1 MPAIQDTVYPR
12 LKANISKQELN
23 DFYTPTDSEI
33 IIADKKTQIAHT
45 KICFLISF
53 KTFQRLGYFVP
64 LSKVPMY
71 IVDHIM
77 TSLATTIKPKELRS
91 YDRSNTRDRHMT
103 TIREYLNVTPYG
115 DAARKVIRDVVST
128 VARTRND
135 RTDLIN
141 VAIEALIHERF
152 ELPAFGTISRMINH
166 IRNEIYEAF
175 YSEISEALGEERRQ
189 RIDNFFD
196 EVGYISWNK
205 IKADPGRPTLTE
217 FKKWIAHYEWFAA
230 QQIGTDV
237 IETLPDAKQKHFAG
251 EALSLDGAQMK
262 ELRREKRYTLVAC
275 ALTVRATQALDDVV
289 KLFIKRVMKIHH
301 RGREA
306 QSKYR
311 QQHQP
316 QTDDLISVLQSILT
330 VYQQK
335 GTLCQLMNG
344 MAISIGANADELLK
358 ACDSYVAQ
366 TTHSYYSFLLSPY
379 SSHRKTLFH
388 FLDIIPLCIPRPNQR
403 LATAIT
409 FLQAHQHNRADW
421 LDIMARNPDGTIS
434 PLLDLSWISD
444 TWWPL
449 VTGQNQRH
457 AEVQSVHHRYFEI
470 CLFSE
475 IIWNLNSGDIYV
487 EGSDEYADP
496 YQKLISW
503 EEYHEMVEEYG
514 EQVGIPVV
522 GSEFAAHV
530 RKGLAD
536 QAKLT
541 DDTFQENAKLTFEKG
556 KIHLKR
562 TGQRTRPPGWKAW
575 RNRLVDQIEL
585 VNVLDVLVDVENWLD
600 LSRYFSLI
608 SGNEARID
616 NAKMRYLITL
626 FCYGCNLGP
635 SQTAR
640 ALKGLHRLQISRLDK
655 RHITEDSLD
664 RANDAV
670 INAYNRFKLP
680 RYWGKGKT
688 ASADGTK
695 WNVYE
700 NNLLAEYH
708 IRYGGYGGIGYYH
721 VADSYIAL
729 FSRFIPCGV
738 YEAIY
743 ILDGLLE
750 NQSDIQPDTL
760 HADTHGQSEV
770 VFGLAYLL
778 GIQMMPRIRRW
789 RKLKFYR
796 PRPATRYIHIDDLF
810 SGNINWRLI
819 SQHLPDM
826 LRIVLSIKVG
836 RITSSAILRRLGSYS
851 RKNGLYRAFRE
862 LGRAMRTQ
870 FLLRYMSEE
879 ELRQVIQAAT
889 NRSEAF
895 NNFVKWISFG
905 GIVINKNNREAQRKI
920 IKYNHLVANC
930 LIFHSVVSLTQALNN
945 SLARGAPAN
954 DELLT
959 VLSPY
964 LTEHINRF
972 GNYTLNGERQSPQ
985 LGYDLPIVGEK
996 GKDD

>member
-1 MPAIQDTVYPR
+1 MPAIQDTAYPR
-12 LKANISKQELN
+12 LKTNISRQELN
-23 DFYTPTDSEI
+23 EYYVPSNAEIVFAEGNTRNRYTQT
-33 IIADKKTQIAHT
+33 
-45 KICFLISF
+45 CFLINL
-53 KTFQRLGYFVP
+53 KIFQRLGYFVA
-64 LSKVPMY
+64 LSKVPIH
-71 IVDHIM
+71 IVDHIA
-77 TSLATTIKPKELRS
+77 TSLALEVEQSKLKT
-91 YDRSNTRDRHMT
+91 YDRSNTRHRHMT
-103 TIREYLNVTPYG
+103 TIREYLNVTPFG
-115 DAARKVIRDVVST
+115 DQARKVIQTVVGT
-128 VARTRND
+128 VARTRNE
-135 RTDLIN
+135 RSDLIN
-141 VAIEALIHERF
+141 VALEALIHEQY
-152 ELPAFGTISRMINH
+152 ELPSFGTLSRMINQ
-166 IRNEIYEAF
+166 IRNEAYEIF
-175 YSEISEALGEERRQ
+175 YSEISDALGEERRQ
-189 RIDNFFD
+189 RIDAFFEEAD
-196 EVGYISWNK
+196 YCSWNK

-230 QQIGTDV
+230 QQIGEEV
-237 IETLPDAKQKHFAG
+237 IQTLPDAKQKHFAS

-262 ELRREKRYTLVAC
+262 HLRHEKCYTLVAC
-275 ALTVRATQALDDVV
+275 ALTSRATQALDDVV
-289 KLFIKRVMKIHH
+289 KLFIKRVLKIHNQ
-301 RGREA
+301 GREA
-306 QSKYR
+306 QIEYR
-311 QQHQP
+311 RQHEP
-316 QTDDLISVLQSILT
+316 RTDELINVLQNILT

-335 GTLCQLMNG
+335 GALSQLMIG
-344 MAISIGANADELLK
+344 MGRAIGGNVDELLE
-358 ACDSYVAQ
+358 ACDNYVAQ
-366 TTHSYYSFLLSPY
+366 TAHSYYSFLLQPY

-388 FLDIIPLCIPRPNQR
+388 FLEMIPLRVPHANQQ

-409 FLQAHQHNRADW
+409 FLQAQQNNRADW
-421 LDIMARNPDGTIS
+421 LEIMLRNPDGTMS

-449 VTGQNQRH
+449 VTGQNQRQL
-457 AEVQSVHHRYFEI
+457 EVEYVHHRYFEI

-496 YQKLISW
+496 YQHLISW

-522 GSEFAAHV
+522 GSEFVAHV

-536 QAKLT
+536 QAALT
-541 DDTFQENAKLTFEKG
+541 DDTFLDNEKLTFEKG
-556 KIHLKR
+556 KAHLQR
-562 TGQRTRPPGWKAW
+562 IGQRTRPPGWKAW
-575 RNRLVDQIEL
+575 RNNLVNQIEPI
-585 VNVLDVLVDVENWLD
+585 NVLDVLVDVENWLG

-616 NAKMRYLITL
+616 NAEMRYLITL

-655 RHITEDSLD
+655 HHITEESLD

-670 INAYNRFKLP
+670 INAYNHFKLP

-778 GIQMMPRIRRW
+778 GIQMMPRIRQW

-796 PRPATRYIHIDDLF
+796 PRSTTRYVHIDDLF

-819 SQHLPDM
+819 AQYLPDM
-826 LRIVLSIKVG
+826 LRIVLSIKTE

-879 ELRQVIQAAT
+879 ELRQIIQAAT

-905 GIVINKNNREAQRKI
+905 GTVINKNNREAQRKI

-930 LIFHSVVSLTQALNN
+930 LIFIVS
-945 SLARGAPAN
+945 
-954 DELLT
+954 
-959 VLSPY
+959 SP
-964 LTEHINRF
+964 
-972 GNYTLNGERQSPQ
+972 
-985 LGYDLPIVGEK
+985 
-996 GKDD
+996 